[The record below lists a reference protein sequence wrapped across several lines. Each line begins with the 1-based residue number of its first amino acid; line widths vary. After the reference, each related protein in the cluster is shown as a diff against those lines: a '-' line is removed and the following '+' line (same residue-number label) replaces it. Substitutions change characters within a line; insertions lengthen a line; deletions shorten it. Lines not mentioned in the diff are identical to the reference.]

1 MVVALQNLMWLLA
14 WSVHRRARG
23 GRIPR
28 EERVKILGTAL
39 MMLIQVLQMSP
50 CDLATSQP
58 AIASMA
64 PRPFLSS
71 ASGVNGP
78 HEMDLPPL
86 S

>member
-1 MVVALQNLMWLLA
+1 MVVALQNLLWLLA
-14 WSVHRRARG
+14 WSVHRRAQG
-23 GRIPR
+23 PILR

-39 MMLIQVLQMSP
+39 MMLIQVLQTNP

-58 AIASMA
+58 TIASMA

-78 HEMDLPPL
+78 HDRDLPPL